1 MMDKVLIMVSTYNGG
16 KYLPDQLDSL
26 YGQKGVE
33 CHLLVRDDGS
43 KDNTLNILQ
52 DYKKRHGNMT
62 ILQGGNLGVGGS
74 FRALINDAVK
84 NHSEFDYFAFCDQ
97 DDVWLENKVSECV
110 KYLES
115 VDFIVHKKNCFDSD
129 SRKIVKTDDDI
140 QLPDTWLH
148 NIFHMKLFGC
158 CMAFNRKLLNIAIP
172 FPHRLIGH
180 DYWISSLAIRFL
192 SCDVI
197 NEPLINYRLHSDAV
211 SQGKHKSIIYKISYR
226 LQLYKQILQRI
237 KKQKQRK
244 II

>member
-1 MMDKVLIMVSTYNGG
+1 MISVCMAIYNGARFI
-16 KYLPDQLDSL
+16 KQQIDSILPQLGADDELIIS
-26 YGQKGVE
+26 
-33 CHLLVRDDGS
+33 DDGS
-43 KDNTLNILQ
+43 TDGTLEIIAGYNDERIKILKHSPNKNFSNHEKATANFENALSVAKG
-52 DYKKRHGNMT
+52 DY
-62 ILQGGNLGVGGS
+62 IFLS
-74 FRALINDAVK
+74 
-84 NHSEFDYFAFCDQ
+84 DQ
-97 DDVWLENKVSECV
+97 DDEWLENKVSECV